1 MPLHRG
7 RLHSGPLQHIDV
19 ALLGSVD
26 ADACIPA
33 PGDSWSVGVGVVD
46 GEVCVRVWGISQRGA
61 LDVIFLLRRTRWP
74 S

>member
-1 MPLHRG
+1 MPLHRR

-46 GEVCVRVWGISQRGA
+46 GEVCVRVWGLSQRDT
-61 LDVIFLLRRTRWP
+61 LDVIFNIQLMLL
-74 S
+74 